1 MATKFTRLPRLMVVS
16 SGAGH
21 LSDPGLALRQAEKLS
36 CSDPVIFQLREKGLE
51 AGPMYSLCKR
61 LAPIIE
67 GSGSLLM
74 VNERFDIA
82 LAAGADGVHLPE
94 SSCPAD
100 IVRKAASGLVVG
112 QSVHSLESAV
122 RAARAGIDYLLF
134 GPVYQTPS
142 KEAFGPPQGLDSLQ
156 EVCRSV
162 SIPVFAVGGITPEK
176 ATACI
181 ENGAFGIAALGPFI
195 NPESLPETVNRYQSF
210 ISS

>member
-1 MATKFTRLPRLMVVS
+1 MVVS
-16 SGAGH
+16 SGDGH

-36 CSDPVIFQLREKGLE
+36 SSGPVIFQLREKGLD
-51 AGPMYSLCKR
+51 AGAIYSLCKF
-61 LAPIIE
+61 LAPIIKA
-67 GSGSLLM
+67 SGSLLM

-82 LAAGADGVHLPE
+82 LATGTDGVHLPE

-100 IVRKAASGLVVG
+100 IVRKATSGLIAG
-112 QSVHSLESAV
+112 QSVHSTASAV
-122 RAARAGIDYLLF
+122 RAAKTGIDYLLF

-142 KEAFGPPQGLDSLQ
+142 KAAFGPPQSLDALN

-176 ATACI
+176 ALACI
-181 ENGAFGIAALGPFI
+181 ENGAYGIAALGPFI
-195 NPESLPETVNRYQSF
+195 DPESLPGTINSFKSF